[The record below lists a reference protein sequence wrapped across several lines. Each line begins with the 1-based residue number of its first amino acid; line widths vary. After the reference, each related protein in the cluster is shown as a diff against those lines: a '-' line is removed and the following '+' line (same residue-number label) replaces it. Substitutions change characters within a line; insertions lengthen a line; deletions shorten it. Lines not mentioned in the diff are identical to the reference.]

1 MSRGWILLLLGA
13 LVGLGN
19 HGLANAEDSPSLDG
33 VWLIQRAPRELRTI
47 DGKEPPLLPQ
57 ARAQY
62 DAQRALRRKGDTSFD
77 PTTWCASA
85 GVPRL
90 MVEPYKFEIMVNRRQ
105 VAFLYEW
112 NRWARL
118 VDMTGNDIQPIY
130 PLTFGTANGKFEGD
144 TLVIVS
150 RQLASTTFIDRSG
163 LPHSDDMILTERL
176 RLLGPNVL
184 ENRMRIEDPATYAEP
199 WETVVTYRR
208 QPDAGIEEDVCLDR
222 IKQGKPAI

>member
-1 MSRGWILLLLGA
+1 MSRLSFFFLSLL
-13 LVGLGN
+13 VS
-19 HGLANAEDSPSLDG
+19 GLAISADTSPALDG
-33 VWLIQRAPRELRTI
+33 VWLIERAPREVRTI
-47 DGKEPPLLPQ
+47 DGKEPPLLPE
-57 ARAQY
+57 ARVQY
-62 DAQRALRRKGDTSFD
+62 RAQRALRAKGDTSFD
-77 PTTWCASA
+77 QTTWCASP

-90 MVEPYKFEIMVNRRQ
+90 MLEPYKFEIIVNTRQ

-118 VDMTGNDIQPIY
+118 IDMTGNDLQPLY

-163 LPHSDDMILTERL
+163 LPHSDDMMLTERL
-176 RLLGPNVL
+176 RLRSRDVL
-184 ENRMRIEDPATYAEP
+184 ESRMRVEDPATYSRP
-199 WETVVTYRR
+199 WEFVVTYRR
-208 QPDAGIEEDVCLDR
+208 QPDAGLEEDVCLDR